1 MSTNALNALSPRDRI
16 LVMMAV
22 LIDGH
27 EAEVFLSF
35 DPANAHLGRA
45 AAELLKLPLDLRA
58 PLLGSMLRRESAMLN
73 KSGKGGY

>member
-1 MSTNALNALSPRDRI
+1 MTTKALNALSPRDRI

-27 EAEVFLSF
+27 EAEVFLSI
-35 DPANAHLGRA
+35 DPNQAYLGRA

-58 PLLGSMLRRESAMLN
+58 PLLGSMLRRESILLN
-73 KSGKGGY
+73 KSAKGGN